1 MTVPLLEAPPSDM
14 RRVVSPL
21 AYVDGYDAVLDED
34 FAFVAFQETDRA
46 SGAWRVQIRG
56 LHTPGASLEPEE
68 ALLLSGEAEASG
80 APFSLVGY
88 RLAPGPGDLRQVEL
102 RLHQVGGRPVEVELF
117 LRLRL
122 ASGAPDTPR
131 SARFLWPVAGRLSG

>member
-1 MTVPLLEAPPSDM
+1 MTVPLLEAPPSDV

-34 FAFVAFQETDRA
+34 FAFVAYQETDRA
-46 SGAWRVQIRG
+46 GGAWRVQVRG
-56 LHTPGASLEPEE
+56 LHTPGATLEPAEVQRL
-68 ALLLSGEAEASG
+68 AREAEASG
-80 APFSLVGY
+80 APFALVGY

-102 RLHQVGGRPVEVELF
+102 RLHQRSGRPAEVELF

-131 SARFLWPVAGRLSG
+131 SARFPWPASGRV